1 MNVGNVVGEVG
12 VLFWCSDEL
21 LFARVFC
28 MNKHLGVL
36 RRHYR
41 SLGYGILNSSCCF
54 SVVGSYRVSVSQ
66 WGCVVLKMY
75 IAISQDIPV
84 YTVII

>member
-1 MNVGNVVGEVG
+1 MNE
-12 VLFWCSDEL
+12 
-21 LFARVFC
+21 
-28 MNKHLGVL
+28 HLGVL

-41 SLGYGILNSSCCF
+41 GLGYGILNSSCCF

-75 IAISQDIPV
+75 IAISQDFPV